1 MDDLTRI
8 ASEIE
13 THKRDL
19 IQFCQDLVR
28 SKSLSGNEG
37 DVAEIIAQKMKSLGI
52 SQVSTDELGSV
63 LGTIKGETG
72 SILLFNGHMDH
83 VPAGNRDNWNADP
96 YSAEIKDIDGQ
107 QVIIG
112 RGTVDMKGALA
123 AQIFAV
129 GMICQLGITPPGDVH
144 IAAVVHEEGHEGSAM
159 EHIVNQRG
167 INPDIVILGEPTA
180 LNLSIGQRGRC
191 ELEVVTRGQTSHGS
205 KPELGNNAVYNMTKI
220 IKAVEQLNSQHMPEH
235 SFLGQASIAL
245 IRISSSPDQGN
256 VVPDECRIVLDRR
269 TTPGETENDL
279 INEINQIIR
288 TIKAKEPE
296 LDAHVSVIDEDIRC
310 YTGSSIDGHKFYPA
324 WSMDPSHP
332 LIQRSKSILT
342 ETMNSPV
349 NIGKWDF
356 STDGVFTA
364 GKADILT
371 FGYGPGNEVQA
382 HRPNEHLP
390 IEQLVAAA
398 KGYAAL
404 ALKLV
409 SLD

>member
-1 MDDLTRI
+1 MDDLALI

-13 THKRDL
+13 TQKCDL

-28 SKSLSGNEG
+28 TKSLSGKEG
-37 DVAEIIAQKMKSLGI
+37 NVAQIIAQKMKRFGI

-72 SILLFNGHMDH
+72 STFLYNGHMDH
-83 VPAGNRDNWNADP
+83 IPAGNRDNWSVDP
-96 YSAEIKDIDGQ
+96 YSAEIKNIDGQ

-112 RGTVDMKGALA
+112 RGVVDMKGALA

-129 GMICQLGITPPGDVH
+129 GLICQLGITPPGDVH
-144 IAAVVHEEGHEGSAM
+144 IAAVVHEEDHEGSAM
-159 EHIVNQRG
+159 EHIIKQHG
-167 INPDIVILGEPTA
+167 ITPDIVILGEPTA

-191 ELEVVTRGQTSHGS
+191 ELEVVTRGRTSHGS
-205 KPELGNNAVYNMTKI
+205 KPELGKNAVYNMTKI
-220 IKAVEQLNSQHMPEH
+220 IKAVEQLNSQSMPEH
-235 SFLGQASIAL
+235 SFLGRASIAL

-269 TTPGETENDL
+269 TIPGENEYDL
-279 INEINQIIR
+279 IDEINQIIQM
-288 TIKAKEPE
+288 IKVKEPD
-296 LDAHVSVIDEDIRC
+296 LDAHVYVMDDELIC
-310 YTGSSIDGHKFYPA
+310 YTGSSISGHKFYPA

-342 ETMNSPV
+342 ETMNSTV

-364 GKADILT
+364 GMADILT
-371 FGYGPGNEVQA
+371 FGYGPGNELQA

-398 KGYAAL
+398 KGYATL